1 MATVYIGSDHAG
13 LELKAALVKR
23 LSEKG
28 HDVHDLGPA
37 TTESCD
43 YPVYAK
49 GVCGKVLADA
59 GNATPGDEPA
69 SFGILVCGT
78 GIGMAMAAD
87 KEPGVRAANIIN
99 SEFAALCREHND
111 ANMMALGAGFV
122 GELLALEIVDTFL
135 DTPFSNGERH
145 KRRIEKLMAVEQG

>member
-78 GIGMAMAAD
+78 GIGMSMTANHI
-87 KEPGVRAANIIN
+87 PGIR
-99 SEFAALCREHND
+99 AALCGCEFQARATRQHNN
-111 ANMMALGAGFV
+111 AS
-122 GELLALEIVDTFL
+122 T
-135 DTPFSNGERH
+135 R
-145 KRRIEKLMAVEQG
+145 

>member
-1 MATVYIGSDHAG
+1 MKKAGMSFFYWNRPQRGAFLTSKKDRKTMATVYIGSDHAG

-78 GIGMAMAAD
+78 GIGMSMT
-87 KEPGVRAANIIN
+87 ANHIPA
-99 SEFAALCREHND
+99 SARRCAD
-111 ANMMALGAGFV
+111 ANFRPAPPASTTTPTCSALAS
-122 GELLALEIVDTFL
+122 A
-135 DTPFSNGERH
+135 
-145 KRRIEKLMAVEQG
+145 

>member
-59 GNATPGDEPA
+59 GNATPRRRTRLFRDPR
-69 SFGILVCGT
+69 
-78 GIGMAMAAD
+78 
-87 KEPGVRAANIIN
+87 VRARA
-99 SEFAALCREHND
+99 SA
-111 ANMMALGAGFV
+111 
-122 GELLALEIVDTFL
+122 
-135 DTPFSNGERH
+135 
-145 KRRIEKLMAVEQG
+145 

>member
-78 GIGMAMAAD
+78 GIGMSIAAN
-87 KEPGVRAANIIN
+87 KRRGIRAAVL
-99 SEFAALCREHND
+99 SDAFSAEMTRRHND
-111 ANMMALGAGFV
+111 ANVLCLGGRVIDAAKAV
-122 GELLALEIVDTFL
+122 ELARIFLA
-135 DTPFSNGERH
+135 TPFEGGRH
-145 KRRIEKLMAVEQG
+145 AKRVAMLEE

>member
-43 YPVYAK
+43 YPRAYAAK
-49 GVCGKVLADA
+49 SLPTR
-59 GNATPGDEPA
+59 ATPRPA
-69 SFGILVCGT
+69 TNPPLSGSSCAG
-78 GIGMAMAAD
+78 
-87 KEPGVRAANIIN
+87 RASA
-99 SEFAALCREHND
+99 
-111 ANMMALGAGFV
+111 
-122 GELLALEIVDTFL
+122 
-135 DTPFSNGERH
+135 
-145 KRRIEKLMAVEQG
+145 

>member
-78 GIGMAMAAD
+78 GIGMSMTANHI
-87 KEPGVRAANIIN
+87 PGCA
-99 SEFAALCREHND
+99 D
-111 ANMMALGAGFV
+111 ANFRPAPPAS
-122 GELLALEIVDTFL
+122 TT
-135 DTPFSNGERH
+135 TPTCS
-145 KRRIEKLMAVEQG
+145 ASASA

>member
-78 GIGMAMAAD
+78 GIGMSMTANHI
-87 KEPGVRAANIIN
+87 PGIRAPAQQRQR
-99 SEFAALCREHND
+99 ALPRRARDRPGGGPRHRGTVPEHR
-111 ANMMALGAGFV
+111 F
-122 GELLALEIVDTFL
+122 
-135 DTPFSNGERH
+135 
-145 KRRIEKLMAVEQG
+145 

>member
-37 TTESCD
+37 TAESCD

-59 GNATPGDEPA
+59 GNAAPGDDALEH
-69 SFGILVCGT
+69 GRQERI
-78 GIGMAMAAD
+78 
-87 KEPGVRAANIIN
+87 VRAA
-99 SEFAALCREHND
+99 EHE
-111 ANMMALGAGFV
+111 AV
-122 GELLALEIVDTFL
+122 GRGRFL
-135 DTPFSNGERH
+135 KQRL
-145 KRRIEKLMAVEQG
+145 KVA